1 MKKKIDKKEK
11 KRFGKSVKKI
21 VTKTKK
27 NFNMLLND
35 PKGCTKKIFNKI
47 FEFIKNNRYRLTTIV
62 TPNKRKNSKLLLNKL
77 FGVFIKAIF
86 SSMNAPIE
94 TEIKIVKNINA

>member
-1 MKKKIDKKEK
+1 MLMSLPAKSLTVRLSGLGKINKAIKLAMKPIENMINGNIFGLMEK
-11 KRFGKSVKKI
+11 YR
-21 VTKTKK
+21 
-27 NFNMLLND
+27 
-35 PKGCTKKIFNKI
+35 
-47 FEFIKNNRYRLTTIV
+47 FIKYNRYRLTTIV

>member
-1 MKKKIDKKEK
+1 MFMSLPAKSLAVRLRGLGKIKRAIKLAIKPIENMINGNIFGLIEK
-11 KRFGKSVKKI
+11 YR
-21 VTKTKK
+21 
-27 NFNMLLND
+27 
-35 PKGCTKKIFNKI
+35 
-47 FEFIKNNRYRLTTIV
+47 FIKNNRYKLTTIV

-77 FGVFIKAIF
+77 FGVFIKAMF